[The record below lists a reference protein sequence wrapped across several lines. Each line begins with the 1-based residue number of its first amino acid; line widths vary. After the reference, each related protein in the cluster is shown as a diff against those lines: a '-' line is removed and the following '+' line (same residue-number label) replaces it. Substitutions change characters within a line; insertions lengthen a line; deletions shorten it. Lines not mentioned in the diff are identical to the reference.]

1 MREGFSEFDPVG
13 SLEKMSKQRT
23 LEARGADRLVINYL
37 PDTVEDAKKE
47 TSDIDMVEATEYYK
61 TSRGKATSGCTSGLF
76 SFNSAALTWDA
87 FGFAEKIMTRP
98 FMVVAGE
105 RVGGFG
111 AYRDSNEIHSRAAS
125 KEKKLVIIPNVSH
138 YELYDKPEAVK
149 AALAEVLP
157 FLKKHL
163 GQVEWRHQIAKY
175 LWLQFVAEL
184 ESLCNEKLVQ
194 PQLSLQNMNEITG
207 RGST

>member
-1 MREGFSEFDPVG
+1 MCLASAAVGGYAINATMTDYRLKCCVGITAVNFGRLMREGFSEFDPVG

-163 GQVEWRHQIAKY
+163 GQVE
-175 LWLQFVAEL
+175 
-184 ESLCNEKLVQ
+184 
-194 PQLSLQNMNEITG
+194 
-207 RGST
+207 